1 MSISREEIKHI
12 AELARLE
19 LTEEEQEIFGAQ
31 LDSIF
36 GYVKQLEEVNTEGV
50 EITSQVSG
58 LVDVWRQDKVKDW
71 SRDEVEM
78 ALSQGDLEGGQVKVK
93 KVL

>member
-1 MSISREEIKHI
+1 MAISKEQILHI

-19 LTEEEQEIFGAQ
+19 LSEEEQVRIAQQ
-31 LDSIF
+31 LDSIL

-58 LVDVWRQDKVKDW
+58 LVDVWRADKAKDW
-71 SRDEVEM
+71 PRDEVER
-78 ALSQGDLEGGQVKVK
+78 ALSQGDLEDGHIKVK